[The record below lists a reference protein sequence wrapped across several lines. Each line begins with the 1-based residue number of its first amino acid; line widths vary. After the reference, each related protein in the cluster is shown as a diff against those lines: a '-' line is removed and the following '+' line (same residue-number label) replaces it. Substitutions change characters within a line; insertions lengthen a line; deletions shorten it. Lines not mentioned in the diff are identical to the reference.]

1 MIIKKNKLQ
10 KYLDSLI
17 HYGHKT
23 NELNPKMSSYMLS
36 EENGYHIFDLRKI
49 EESLL
54 LSSSILKQK
63 KIDNQKVLF
72 VGTNKI
78 FSSIIKKKAEEIDAF
93 YVNNYWLGGTLTNWN
108 TIQKIIENLKDLELK
123 LQQKKNSKKESLKL
137 KKRIYK
143 LNYLFGGI
151 KNMNSLPDTVIF
163 IDQFKDILG
172 IKECLKLGITTICI
186 VDSNCNPDIVS
197 FPIPGNDDSLKSV
210 NFILDYLTKKISKI

>member
-1 MIIKKNKLQ
+1 MV
-10 KYLDSLI
+10 
-17 HYGHKT
+17 
-23 NELNPKMSSYMLS
+23 E
-36 EENGYHIFDLRKI
+36 F
-49 EESLL
+49 
-54 LSSSILKQK
+54 K

-151 KNMNSLPDTVIF
+151 KNMNSLPDIVIF